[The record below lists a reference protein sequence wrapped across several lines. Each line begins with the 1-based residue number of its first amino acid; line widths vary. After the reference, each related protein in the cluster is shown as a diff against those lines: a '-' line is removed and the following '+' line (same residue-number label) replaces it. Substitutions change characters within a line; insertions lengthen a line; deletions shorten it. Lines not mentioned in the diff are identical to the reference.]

1 MKFYLGTHKVAQHWW
16 EHRVP
21 LFVSRRT
28 LSGRKTLPQARSG
41 WALDSGGFT
50 ELSMP
55 PHRWQTTVREYVAD
69 VNRFQ
74 AEMGHLEWAA
84 PMDWMCEPF
93 ILEKTGKTLQD
104 HLSLTIR
111 NFLELRYSNLAVPV
125 IPVLQG
131 WELDD
136 YLRCWRGYESY
147 GIHLEDEPVV
157 GLGSVC
163 RRQNTSE
170 AGVIVRRLA
179 SEGLRLHYFGAKV
192 TGLERFHDVLTSAD
206 SLAWSYQARR
216 EHAMAGCHHKACS
229 NCSRYAL
236 RWRARLLQ
244 RMDQLQLEVAV

>member
-28 LSGRKTLPQARSG
+28 LTGRKTLPEARSH

-50 ELSMP
+50 ELDKYDGW
-55 PHRWQTTVREYVAD
+55 RTTPNEYVAD
-69 VNRFQ
+69 VRRFER
-74 AEMGHLEWAA
+74 EMGHLEWVA
-84 PMDWMCEPF
+84 PQDWMCEPF
-93 ILEKTGKTLQD
+93 MLKKTGMTVREHQR
-104 HLSLTIR
+104 LTVR
-111 NFLELRYSNLAVPV
+111 NFQQLRQQLGALV

-131 WELDD
+131 WSLFD
-136 YLRCWRGYESY
+136 YLQCADLYMARGVDL
-147 GIHLEDEPVV
+147 HAEPLV
-157 GLGSVC
+157 GVGSVC

-170 AGVIVRRLA
+170 AGVIVRALA
-179 SEGLRLHYFGAKV
+179 NEGLRLHYFGAKV
-192 TGLERFHDVLTSAD
+192 TGLDRFHDVLASAD

-216 EHAMAGCHHKACS
+216 EHPMAGCHHKSCS

-244 RMDQLQLEVAV
+244 RLDQLRLEVAV

>member
-28 LSGRKTLPQARSG
+28 LTGRKTLPEARSG

-50 ELSMP
+50 ELSHP
-55 PHRWQTTVREYVAD
+55 PHTWQTGVREYVAD
-69 VNRFQ
+69 VRRFQ
-74 AEMGHLEWAA
+74 DEMGHLDWVA
-84 PMDWMCEPF
+84 PQDWMCEPF
-93 ILEKTGKTLQD
+93 ILEKTG
-104 HLSLTIR
+104 LTVYEHQER
-111 NFLELRYSNLAVPV
+111 TVENFVRLRQQLGMLV

-131 WELDD
+131 WDLDD
-136 YLRCWRGYESY
+136 YLACWDEYAEQGVE
-147 GIHLEDEPVV
+147 LADEPIV

-170 AGVIVRRLA
+170 AGLIVRRLA
-179 SEGLRLHYFGAKV
+179 GEGLKLHYFGAKV
-192 TGLERFHDVLTSAD
+192 TGLDRFHDALYSAD

-216 EHAMAGCHHKACS
+216 EHPMAGCHHKACS

-236 RWRARLLQ
+236 RWRARLLERLNQ
-244 RMDQLQLEVAV
+244 MRLEVAV

>member
-28 LSGRKTLPQARSG
+28 LTGRKTLPEARSH

-50 ELSMP
+50 ELDKYGEWRTS
-55 PHRWQTTVREYVAD
+55 VAEYVMD
-69 VNRFQ
+69 VQRF
-74 AEMGHLEWAA
+74 AVEIGHLEWVA
-84 PMDWMCEPF
+84 PQDWMCEPF
-93 ILEKTGKTLQD
+93 MLEKTG
-104 HLSLTIR
+104 LTIR
-111 NFLELRYSNLAVPV
+111 EHQHRTVQNFLELRDMLGMQV

-131 WELDD
+131 WALED
-136 YLRCWRGYESY
+136 YWRCWEEYDRVGVD
-147 GIHLEDEPVV
+147 LVNEPIV

-170 AGVIVRRLA
+170 AGLIVRELA
-179 SEGLRLHYFGAKV
+179 SHDLRLHYFGAKV
-192 TGLERFHDVLTSAD
+192 TGLDKFHDVLSSAD

-216 EHAMAGCHHKACS
+216 EHPMAGCHHQACS

-244 RMDQLQLEVAV
+244 RLDQLQLEVAV

>member
-28 LSGRKTLPQARSG
+28 LTGRKTLPEARSH

-50 ELSMP
+50 ELDKFDG
-55 PHRWQTTVREYVAD
+55 WQTTPLEYAAD
-69 VNRFQ
+69 VVRFRD
-74 AEMGHLEWAA
+74 EMGHLEWVA
-84 PMDWMCEPF
+84 PQDWMCEPF
-93 ILEKTGKTLQD
+93 MLAKTG
-104 HLSLTIR
+104 LTIEEHQR
-111 NFLELRYSNLAVPV
+111 RTVENFLKLRDMLGELV

-131 WELDD
+131 WAMED
-136 YLRCWRGYESY
+136 YLRCWAMYYREGVD
-147 GIHLEDEPVV
+147 LMAEPIV

-170 AGVIVRRLA
+170 AGLIVRELA
-179 SEGLRLHYFGAKV
+179 RSGLRLHYFGAKV
-192 TGLERFHDVLTSAD
+192 TGLDRFHDVLASAD

-216 EHAMAGCHHKACS
+216 EHPMAGCHHKACS

-244 RMDQLQLEVAV
+244 RLDQLQLEVAV

>member
-28 LSGRKTLPQARSG
+28 LTGRKTLPEARSH

-50 ELSMP
+50 ELDKY
-55 PHRWQTTVREYVAD
+55 HGWRTTEMEYVRD
-69 VNRFQ
+69 VRRFSL
-74 AEMGHLEWAA
+74 EMGHLEWVA

-93 ILEKTGKTLQD
+93 MLAKTG
-104 HLSLTIR
+104 LSIEQHQHRTVT
-111 NFLELRYSNLAVPV
+111 NFICLRYWLGSLVV
-125 IPVLQG
+125 PVLQG
-131 WELDD
+131 WSRDD
-136 YLRCWRGYESY
+136 YYRCWQEYANCGVDLGS
-147 GIHLEDEPVV
+147 EPIV

-163 RRQNTSE
+163 RRQGTSE
-170 AGVIVRRLA
+170 AGLIVRSLA
-179 SEGLRLHYFGAKV
+179 SDGLRLHYFGAKV
-192 TGLERFHDVLTSAD
+192 TGLEKFHDVLASAD

-216 EHAMAGCHHKACS
+216 EHPMAGCHHKACS

-244 RMDQLQLEVAV
+244 RLDQLQLEVAV

>member
-28 LSGRKTLPQARSG
+28 LMGRKTLPQARSH

-50 ELSMP
+50 ELSMYGEW
-55 PHRWQTTVREYVAD
+55 RTTVPEYVMD
-69 VNRFQ
+69 VQRF
-74 AEMGHLEWAA
+74 AVEIDHLGWVA
-84 PMDWMCEPF
+84 PQDWMCEPHM
-93 ILEKTGKTLQD
+93 LEKTG
-104 HLSLTIR
+104 LTIR
-111 NFLELRYSNLAVPV
+111 EHQHRTVQNFLQLRDMLGMQV

-131 WELDD
+131 WALED
-136 YLRCWRGYESY
+136 YWRCWEEYSRVGVD
-147 GIHLEDEPVV
+147 LENEPVV

-170 AGVIVRRLA
+170 AGLIVRELA
-179 SEGLRLHYFGAKV
+179 RANLRLHYFGAKV
-192 TGLERFHDVLTSAD
+192 TGLDRFHDVLASAD

-216 EHAMAGCHHKACS
+216 EHPMAGCRHQACS

-244 RMDQLQLEVAV
+244 RLDQLRLEVAV